1 MTRAK
6 QQPRIAI
13 VVGMKSEARIVGGAD
28 SIVVVGGGS
37 AARVEDGLARL
48 HQAAP
53 LHGVLS
59 FGVAGGLAPGLRP
72 GDLVAPA
79 AVLSGST
86 AFACHQGWTRHVAR
100 SASKANHGLLLGVD
114 EPIHAP
120 EHKRRLHKQT
130 GAVAVDMES
139 HGAARFAYANNLPFA
154 VFRAISDPQHRAIPP
169 AALAGFKP
177 DGSADAFAVL
187 AALARSPKQTAALI
201 RTALDAREALAALLG
216 SRRRFGRLF
225 GFDQLV

>member
-1 MTRAK
+1 MSSETAE
-6 QQPRIAI
+6 PRIAI
-13 VVGMKSEARIVGGAD
+13 VVGMKAEARLAGAGGL
-28 SIVVVGGGS
+28 VVVGGGS
-37 AARVEDGLARL
+37 SARVEAGLAQFHAAKPL
-48 HQAAP
+48 QA
-53 LHGVLS
+53 VLS

-86 AFACHQGWTRHVAR
+86 AFACHQGWTRHLAR
-100 SASKANHGLLLGVD
+100 SASKVGLGPLLGVD

-120 EHKRRLHKQT
+120 ERKRRLHKQT
-130 GAVAVDMES
+130 GAVAVDMEL

-154 VFRAISDPQHRAIPP
+154 VFRAISDPRDRAIPS

-177 DGSADAFAVL
+177 DGSTDVWAVL
-187 AALARSPKQTAALI
+187 AALARNPGQTAALI
-201 RTALDAREALAALLG
+201 ATARDAKAAFDALLG
-216 SRRRFGRLF
+216 GRRRLGSLF

>member
-1 MTRAK
+1 MASEQ

-28 SIVVVGGGS
+28 GLVVVGGGS
-37 AARVEDGLARL
+37 AARVEAGLARL
-48 HQAAP
+48 HQATP

-72 GDLVAPA
+72 GDLVAPS

-86 AFACHQGWTRHVAR
+86 AFACHRAWTRHLAH
-100 SASKANHGLLLGVD
+100 SAAKAGQGLLLGVD

-120 EHKRRLHKQT
+120 ERKRRLHRQT

-139 HGAARFAYANNLPFA
+139 HGAARFAQAQNLPFT
-154 VFRAISDPQHRAIPP
+154 VLRAISDPRDRAIPA

-187 AALARSPKQTAALI
+187 AALARSPGQTAALI
-201 RTALDAREALAALLG
+201 RTALDARAALAALLG
-216 SRRRFGRLF
+216 GRRRLGRLF
-225 GFDQLV
+225 GFDQIV

>member
-37 AARVEDGLARL
+37 AAQVEDGLARL
-48 HQAAP
+48 HQATP

-72 GDLVAPA
+72 GDLLAPA

-86 AFACHQGWTRHVAR
+86 SYACHQGWTQHLAR
-100 SASKANHGLLLGVD
+100 SASKTNQGLLLGVD

-120 EHKRRLHKQT
+120 ERKRRLHRQT

-139 HGAARFAYANNLPFA
+139 HGAARFAHAQNLPFT
-154 VFRAISDPQHRAIPP
+154 VLRAISDPRERAIPS

-187 AALARSPKQTAALI
+187 AALAKSPRQTAALI
-201 RTALDAREALAALLG
+201 RTALDARAALNALLG
-216 SRRRFGRLF
+216 GRRRLGRLF
-225 GFDQLV
+225 GFDQFA